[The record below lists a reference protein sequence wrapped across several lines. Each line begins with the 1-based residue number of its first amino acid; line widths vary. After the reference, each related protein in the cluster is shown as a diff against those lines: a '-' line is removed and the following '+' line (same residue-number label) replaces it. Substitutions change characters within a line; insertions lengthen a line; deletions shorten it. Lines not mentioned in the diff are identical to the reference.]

1 MKKNKT
7 SFLDEIYSQH
17 LQVING
23 IKLTRREIDIIAFF
37 VCGRSAKKIA
47 SFFSIS
53 PKTVE
58 NHVHNIMV
66 KLGCNSREG
75 IIDFIEKS
83 DKLPILRK
91 YYAASLAQTIFEK
104 SLVEISKLASSH
116 KISCVLLSDPGQE
129 CEGCFAQCLESSLKW
144 VGVIVSSG
152 VVGPSQNV
160 QDLCKNKCGV
170 YIKTALSEDEK
181 GKVKQFYFV
190 SQEKGTLVELP
201 QKVGE
206 TCSLDMAAQ
215 KNYYLFIFDIF
226 KVLFPQFDFHPIVQE
241 FLKQYEG
248 IEAQLS
254 LTEREED
261 PQLRKREQRLNPF
274 LTKRNWYLGGGC
286 ILFLCVIIVLLN
298 SFLNRNDRPHKQ
310 ELASL
315 NKVARSDLD
324 VPTDSVLLNR
334 PELLRQIEERFRG
347 QKKGIQTVALVGVGG
362 AGKTTL
368 ARQYVRQQSP
378 YIVWEINAETKEDLQ
393 ASFESLA
400 QALAKS
406 DEDQK
411 MLRGLFKVRIP
422 LEREAKILQFVKERL
437 HSQNNWFLIFDN
449 LQQFNDIQNHFP
461 KDPEIWGQ
469 GRVILTTR
477 DRNIE
482 NNVHVSSAIV
492 VGELNTE
499 QKLALFQKIM
509 DNGTSL
515 SPAPKEQEEIKQF
528 LGEISPFPLDVSM
541 AAYYIKATNVPYKNY
556 LENMEKYSADF
567 SQVQE
572 KILQEAGA
580 YTKTRYGIIMLSLKK
595 LVDTDPDFQDLLLF
609 ISLLDPHKIPRQL
622 LVKFKGNI
630 VVDKFIYHL
639 KKYSLLTND
648 AASSYP
654 GEPVFSIHQSTRAI
668 ILAYLTKKLNL
679 TEHTNLLEPQVQS
692 LENYM
697 KEAVEKEDFST
708 MKSLYRHAEH
718 FLTHEEFL
726 NEDSISSLRGELGCI
741 YYYLRYSS
749 KAKALLTESLLSLK
763 RYCGEQHHKIAH
775 FLVYLG
781 NANRSLGDYEEA
793 KKLFEQSMQIYKKY
807 APNDVGMARAS
818 GYLGAVYHTFGDF
831 EEAKTYLERAQ
842 SIYKKH
848 PQNRVGVAWSLAHL
862 ASVYGTLGEYEE
874 AIRLFMQSMETY
886 KAQAKDY
893 VGAAWAEGDLGAMY
907 VKIGDFEKAR
917 HYLEESLAIC
927 RKHFS
932 EDHSYMAEI
941 FAHFAVLHLN
951 EGNYK
956 KAKEFFQKAKGPIEE
971 TYGVDHVEAG
981 YILKG
986 LGEVAI
992 LEGDFDQ
999 SGNHLNRA
1007 LLIFQKYKHS
1017 DQYLVLEA
1025 LSDLF
1030 YQKAL
1035 AAKTKEDLQGYEKFW
1050 KKAEAYLQK
1059 ALEHVNTNFPT
1070 DSPHLRRL
1078 QDKVKGRNREENSPS
1093 LQF

>member
-7 SFLDEIYSQH
+7 SLLDEIYSQH
-17 LQVING
+17 LQAING

-47 SFFSIS
+47 GFFSIS

-83 DKLPILRK
+83 DKLPFLRK
-91 YYAASLAQTIFEK
+91 YYAAALAQTIFEK
-104 SLVEISKLASSH
+104 FLDEISKLTLSQ
-116 KISCVLLSDPGQE
+116 KVSCVLLSDSEQE
-129 CEGCFAQCLESSLKW
+129 CDGCLAQCLENSLKR
-144 VGVIVSSG
+144 VGITVSSEA
-152 VVGPSQNV
+152 VGASQTV
-160 QDLCKNKCGV
+160 QDFCKNKCGIYV
-170 YIKTALSEDEK
+170 KTTLSEDEK
-181 GKVKQFYFV
+181 EKETRFYFV
-190 SQEKGTLVELP
+190 SQEKGSLVELP
-201 QKVGE
+201 QKGGE
-206 TCSLDMAAQ
+206 ACSLDIAVQ
-215 KNYYLFIFDIF
+215 KNYYLFVFDVF
-226 KVLFPQFDFHPIVQE
+226 KLLFPQFDFHPIVEE

-248 IEAQLS
+248 AEAQLS

-261 PQLRKREQRLNPF
+261 PRLRKEDQRLPHF
-274 LTKRNWYLGGGC
+274 LTRRNWYLGGGF
-286 ILFLCVIIVLLN
+286 IIFSCVTMALLGF
-298 SFLNRNDRPHKQ
+298 FLNRIDHSRDQ
-310 ELASL
+310 GV

-324 VPTDSVLLNR
+324 VPIDSVRLNR
-334 PELLRQIEERFRG
+334 PELLGQIEENFRG
-347 QKKGIQTVALVGVGG
+347 QKKGIQTVALVGIGG

-368 ARQYVRQQSP
+368 ARQYAFAQKTPVF
-378 YIVWEINAETKEDLQ
+378 WEINAETKEDLQ
-393 ASFESLA
+393 ASFENLA
-400 QALAKS
+400 QALARFS
-406 DEDQK
+406 NEDQK
-411 MLRGLFKVRIP
+411 ILRGLFKVRIP
-422 LEREAKILQFVKERL
+422 LERETKIIQFVKERL
-437 HSQNNWFLIFDN
+437 RAQNNWFLIFDN
-449 LQQFNDIQNHFP
+449 VQQFNDIQNHFP
-461 KDPEIWGQ
+461 KDPDIWGQ

-482 NNVHVSSAIV
+482 NNAYVSSAIV
-492 VGELNTE
+492 VGELNPE

-509 DNGTSL
+509 SNGASL
-515 SPAPKEQEEIKQF
+515 SPAIKYHEETKQF
-528 LGEISPFPLDVSM
+528 LEEISPFPLDVSV

-567 SQVQE
+567 SHVQE

-580 YTKTRYGIIMLSLKK
+580 YTKTRYGIIMLSLKQ
-595 LVDTDPDFQDLLLF
+595 LIDTDPDFQDLLLF
-609 ISLLDPHKIPRQL
+609 ISLLDSHKIPRQL
-622 LVKFKGNI
+622 LAKFKGNI
-630 VVDKFIYHL
+630 VVDNFIYHL

-648 AASSYP
+648 AATSYP

-668 ILAYLTKKLNL
+668 ILAYLIKKLNL
-679 TEHTNLLEPQVQS
+679 IKHKNLLEPQVQS

-697 KEAVEKEDFST
+697 KETVEKEDFST
-708 MKSLYRHAEH
+708 MKSLYRHAEQ
-718 FLTHEEFL
+718 FLNHEEFL
-726 NEDSISSLRGELGCI
+726 NEESANSLRGELGCI
-741 YYYLRYSS
+741 YYYLRYST
-749 KAKALLTESLLSLK
+749 KAKELLTESLLSLK
-763 RYCGEQHHKIAH
+763 RCCGDQHHKIAH

-781 NANRSLGDYEEA
+781 NAHRSLGDYDEA
-793 KKLFEQSMQIYKKY
+793 KKLFEQSMQIYTKY

-886 KAQAKDY
+886 KAQAKNY

-907 VKIGDFEKAR
+907 VKIGNFEKAR

-932 EDHSYMAEI
+932 EDHAYMAEI
-941 FAHFAVLHLN
+941 FAHFAVLYLK

-956 KAKEFFQKAKGPIEE
+956 KAKEFFQKARGPVEE
-971 TYGVDHVEAG
+971 TYGVDHIETG

-986 LGEVAI
+986 LGEVETF
-992 LEGDFDQ
+992 EGDFDK
-999 SGNHLNRA
+999 SGDHLNRA
-1007 LLIFQKYKHS
+1007 LLIFQKYKHP

-1025 LSDLF
+1025 LSDLSF
-1030 YQKAL
+1030 QKAL
-1035 AAKTKEDLQGYEKFW
+1035 AAKVKEDHQGDEKFR
-1050 KKAEAYLQK
+1050 KEAEAYLQK

-1078 QDKVKGRNREENSPS
+1078 QDKVKQRNGGGNSPS